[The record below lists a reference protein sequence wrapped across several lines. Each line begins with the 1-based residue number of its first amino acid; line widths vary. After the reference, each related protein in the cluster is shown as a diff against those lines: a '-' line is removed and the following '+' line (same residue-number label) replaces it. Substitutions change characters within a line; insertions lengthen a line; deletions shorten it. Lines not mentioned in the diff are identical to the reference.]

1 MYTYRAKIISV
12 YDGDTVTAL
21 VDLGFGIST
30 KIKVRLKGIDTPELR
45 GSIEEKVKGIAARE
59 FLRDKVLDK
68 DIVIQTFK
76 DKKGKYGRY
85 IGVLWVDDT
94 NINEL
99 LVEQGHAEIVKY

>member
-21 VDLGFGIST
+21 VDLGFGIT
-30 KIKVRLKGIDTPELR
+30 NKIKVRLKGINTPELR
-45 GSIEEKVKGIAARE
+45 GVERAQGIISRD
-59 FLRDKVLDK
+59 FLREKILNK
-68 DIVIQTFK
+68 DIIIQTFK

-85 IGVLWVDDT
+85 IGTLWFDEE

-99 LVEQGHAEIVKY
+99 LVERGLAEKRDY

>member
-12 YDGDTVTAL
+12 YDGDTVTAQ

-45 GSIEEKVKGIAARE
+45 GPVEEKVRGIAARE
-59 FLRDKVLDK
+59 FLKNHVLEK

-85 IGVLWVDDT
+85 IGVLWVNDI
-94 NINEL
+94 NINNL
-99 LVEQGHAEIVKY
+99 LVEQGHAEVREY

>member
-21 VDLGFGIST
+21 VDLGFGIT
-30 KIKVRLKGIDTPELR
+30 NKIKIRLKGINTPELR
-45 GSIEEKVKGIAARE
+45 GAERPRGLVSRD
-59 FLRDKVLDK
+59 FLREKILDK
-68 DIVIQTFK
+68 DIIVETFR

-85 IGVLWVDDT
+85 IGTLWLDEE

-99 LVEQGHAEIVKY
+99 LVEQGYAETREY